1 MCTRRKT
8 RGRRKKEEC
17 GKSEKVERRSINV
30 MRKKPEENHYGEKKM

>member
-17 GKSEKVERRSINV
+17 GGIEKVERRNTKM
-30 MRKKPEENHYGEKKM
+30 MRKTTDKHH